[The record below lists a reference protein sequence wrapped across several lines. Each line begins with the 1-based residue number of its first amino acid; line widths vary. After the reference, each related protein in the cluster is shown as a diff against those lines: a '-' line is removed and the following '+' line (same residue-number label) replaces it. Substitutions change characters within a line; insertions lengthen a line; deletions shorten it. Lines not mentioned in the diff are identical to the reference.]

1 MRVIVAD
8 DSALI
13 REGLVR
19 LLREAGFEITAQA
32 TDAEELLSRVHADP
46 PDVVIVDIRMPPT
59 HTDEGIR
66 AAWEI
71 RADHPQVGVLV
82 LSQYAST
89 TYALKLLSKGSE
101 RLGYLVKD
109 RVSQIEDLADA
120 VRRVAAGESVIDP
133 DIVARLLDRRRQPG
147 PMERLTVRER
157 EVLGLLAE
165 GRSNRAICDRLHISL
180 KTLSSHISS
189 IFAKL
194 DLSPADEDHRRV
206 LAVLTYLRSEE

>member
-13 REGLVR
+13 REGLIR
-19 LLREAGFEITAQA
+19 LLREAGFDIIAQA
-32 TDAEELLSRVHADP
+32 TDAEELMNRVHADP

-109 RVSQIEDLADA
+109 RISQVEDLADA

-189 IFAKL
+189 IFTKL